1 MLVNVFAPL
10 YCWKPDEKFAETL
23 KQTEFTSDT
32 PGGERIRC
40 IDDNEEALLWR
51 LRMIGAAKKSIV
63 LATFDLRA
71 DESGTDLLAALN
83 HAAEKGVEI
92 KLLIDGIY
100 QQLFLNGSKEFQA
113 LAARENVKVGV
124 YNPVSPVGLFKLNYR
139 MHDKYVIV
147 DDKMY
152 LLGGRNSN
160 DIFLG
165 DYTTDINVDRDILVC
180 DTTNG
185 KGESLQE
192 LEAYFQQ
199 IWNEDCVKIKSGRK
213 KNNSDISVSEKV
225 ADDSEGTE
233 SNLKNSDIVNGK
245 SNAENEITDETQEKL
260 SKYEKQY
267 QSLEMRY
274 ASLKEKYT
282 DIEDYSSWQEDT
294 IPANKITLVNNG
306 THAGPKTPLV
316 LQTIRYL
323 AQNADNVTIQTPY
336 VICNGYMYDTL
347 NEIASY
353 ARLKIILN
361 AVEKGSNPWGCTD
374 YLNQKKKILNTG
386 ADVYELMNE
395 VPVHTKAVLLDD
407 RLSVVGSYNL
417 DMRSTYLDTE
427 LMLVINSKE
436 LNQQI
441 QSTES
446 TYIEKSKEVL
456 SNGQETEGGQYET
469 KVLNWQKKLFYGVLR
484 IIIRPLRQ
492 LL

>member
-10 YCWKPDEKFAETL
+10 YCRKPDEKFAEML

-40 IDDNEEALLWR
+40 IDDNDEPLSWR

-113 LAARENVKVGV
+113 LAARENVEVGV
-124 YNPVSPVGLFKLNYR
+124 YNPVSPVGIFKLNYR

-165 DYTTDINVDRDILVC
+165 DYTTDVNVDRDILVC

-199 IWNEDCVKIKSGRK
+199 IWNEDCVKIKGGRK
-213 KNNSDISVSEKV
+213 KNSSEISVSEEA

-233 SNLKNSDIVNGK
+233 SNLKNPDIVNGK
-245 SNAENEITDETQEKL
+245 SNAENEITDETQERL

-323 AQNADNVTIQTPY
+323 AKNADNVTIQTPY

-347 NEIASY
+347 NEIASH
-353 ARLKIILN
+353 AQLKIILN

-427 LMLVINSKE
+427 LMLVIDSKE

-441 QSTES
+441 QSTEG

-456 SNGQETEGGQYET
+456 SNGQETEGVQYET

>member
-1 MLVNVFAPL
+1 
-10 YCWKPDEKFAETL
+10 
-23 KQTEFTSDT
+23 
-32 PGGERIRC
+32 
-40 IDDNEEALLWR
+40 
-51 LRMIGAAKKSIV
+51 
-63 LATFDLRA
+63 
-71 DESGTDLLAALN
+71 
-83 HAAEKGVEI
+83 
-92 KLLIDGIY
+92 
-100 QQLFLNGSKEFQA
+100 
-113 LAARENVKVGV
+113 
-124 YNPVSPVGLFKLNYR
+124 

-185 KGESLQE
+185 KGESLQD

-199 IWNEDCVKIKSGRK
+199 IWNEGCVKIKGGRK
-213 KNNSDISVSEKV
+213 KNSSEISVLEEA
-225 ADDSEGTE
+225 ADDSEGSE

-245 SNAENEITDETQEKL
+245 SNAENEITDETEEKL

-323 AQNADNVTIQTPY
+323 AQNAENVTIQTPY

-347 NEIASY
+347 NEIASH
-353 ARLKIILN
+353 AQLKIILN

-427 LMLVINSKE
+427 LMLVIDSKE

-441 QSTES
+441 QFTEG

-456 SNGQETEGGQYET
+456 SNGQETEGVQYET